1 MDHTPGIIVGID
13 HVQLTMPAGGEDA
26 ARAFYGGLLGLRE
39 VPKPGPLAGRG
50 GCWFV
55 GASTGRREGGG
66 SASALASFSLH
77 LGAEADFRPAR
88 KAHVALLV
96 EDLEGLRGALD
107 AAGATTVD
115 DDAPISVRRCYAFDP
130 FGNRLELVDRRDAG
144 FSDRD
149 PPT

>member
-1 MDHTPGIIVGID
+1 MITGID

-55 GASTGRREGGG
+55 GASTGRRDGDD
-66 SASALASFSLH
+66 SAAARSSFSLH
-77 LGAEADFRPAR
+77 LGVEADFRPAR

-96 EDLEGLRGALD
+96 DDLDGLRAALD

-115 DDAPISVRRCYAFDP
+115 DDAPIGVRRFYAFDP

-144 FSDRD
+144 FSDRH
-149 PPT
+149 PAT